1 MASST
6 KSRGVAL
13 VLSALV
19 LPGLGQVYLGRR
31 MLGVVL
37 ILAATVA
44 LVAFVGATIVA
55 ASQMDLSAVVV
66 DQDQA
71 RQLLP
76 QLYQHAPWGYRL
88 AIGFLGVSWLVGVVD
103 SLRPP
108 GTGG

>member
-1 MASST
+1 MA
-6 KSRGVAL
+6 V

-31 MLGVVL
+31 LLGALL
-37 ILAATVA
+37 ILAASAA
-44 LVAFVGATIVA
+44 LVAFVGATAVA
-55 ASQMDLSAVVV
+55 ASHMDLAHAVV

-88 AIGFLGVSWLVGVVD
+88 AVGLLGVSWVVGIVD
-103 SLRPP
+103 CLRPA
-108 GTGG
+108 GSSG